1 MLFKIVLPLSMPI
14 LAVAFLM
21 YAVGYWNSWFAASI
35 YLRSESKYPLQ
46 LILLSTKISA
56 KTMNL
61 VGPEVVYQ
69 EENAV
74 YAEGSCIVLATAP
87 MHMLYPFIQKNFV
100 KGHMIGAIKG

>member
-46 LILLSTKISA
+46 LILFSTKISA
-56 KTMNL
+56 ETMNL
-61 VGPEVVYQ
+61 VGPEAVYH

-87 MHMLYPFIQKNFV
+87 MHMLYPFIQKNFM